1 MKFLI
6 VVLIVRLIIAL
17 ADNKTKKENTTVT
30 RNDVRDP
37 AAFQLR

>member
-1 MKFLI
+1 MKLI
-6 VVLIVRLIIAL
+6 IIVMIVRLIIKV
-17 ADNKTKKENTTVT
+17 ADKKSAKEKIIEK